1 MSQET
6 AFTTF
11 IDNKLFQL
19 QEQCRVAAEQQAA
32 AQQQGDYAA
41 YRLAQAGLGEAQNGL
56 AYWADYKARN
66 AALYAPGKA
75 G

>member
-6 AFTTF
+6 AFMAF

-19 QEQCRVAAEQQAA
+19 QEQCRIAAEQQAA
-32 AQQQGDYAA
+32 AQKQGDYEA
-41 YRLAQAGLGEAQNGL
+41 YMLALAGLGEAQNGL

-66 AALYAPGKA
+66 AALYAPGSA